1 MSRMPTQ
8 LQPLPIVRPY
18 AWTILDNHGQL
29 DKSTRLFRILNFLK
43 THDISRPSR
52 AVHGQVD
59 LGGSKLHDRLK
70 GVKRTSVIQSSFP
83 DEGADVESIEDSSEP
98 IAGWGWVSCGIFEWA
113 SEWSAN
119 DGANGSMS
127 RWSNDEWVSC
137 GSRRSEILWTKLSRP
152 SLRWIDSWSML
163 KHVEA
168 CWTMWTWWPSRPL
181 HFQNLPELPTGL
193 TSLDHAT
200 HATPVPPILHS
211 SRRQRPH
218 FWPPQVALWPH
229 GNIWQPCIVY
239 IVYSNHGSLLNFRN
253 MAILCKIVHVW
264 RGIET
269 GNQALRPDCPAES
282 TQMEWK
288 SWKYPRKGWGLET
301 RNLLY
306 SKIGKALDSYRFI
319 RCSLQSPSIES
330 SWGWPMKSLHNE
342 VWWSFHRFS
351 WFVFM
356 SCSRDQDCSL
366 LFFQRRDA
374 ELCLAFCFCFVGL
387 DDLDEA
393 ALMFSFFLV
402 SVLACC
408 QKNIYI

>member
-8 LQPLPIVRPY
+8 LQPLPMVRPYKLRIDLY

-29 DKSTRLFRILNFLK
+29 DKSTRLFRFINFLK

-83 DEGADVESIEDSSEP
+83 DEGADVERIEDSSEP

-137 GSRRSEILWTKLSRP
+137 GSRRSEILWTKMSRP

-163 KHVEA
+163 SK
-168 CWTMWTWWPSRPL
+168 MWTWWPSRPL
-181 HFQNLPELPTGL
+181 HFQSCQQVWQAWIMPQY
-193 TSLDHAT
+193 AT

-229 GNIWQPCIVY
+229 GNHALCIATN
-239 IVYSNHGSLLNFRN
+239 SNHGSLLNFRN
-253 MAILCKIVHVW
+253 MAIYGNIMQDCACLE
-264 RGIET
+264 RDRNRQSSSET
-269 GNQALRPDCPAES
+269 GLSSWKHSNGFK
-282 TQMEWK
+282 WK

-306 SKIGKALDSYRFI
+306 SKIGKALDYIGFI
-319 RCSLQSPSIES
+319 
-330 SWGWPMKSLHNE
+330 
-342 VWWSFHRFS
+342 
-351 WFVFM
+351 
-356 SCSRDQDCSL
+356 
-366 LFFQRRDA
+366 
-374 ELCLAFCFCFVGL
+374 
-387 DDLDEA
+387 
-393 ALMFSFFLV
+393 
-402 SVLACC
+402 
-408 QKNIYI
+408 